1 MCESI
6 LSLQHF
12 FHTCLKLLHSTLY
25 IYIYIRYIDI
35 LHYSLHICMSV
46 CLWVC
51 ACVSV
56 CASVRVVCAGM
67 CLRACMCVLCVVD
80 VLCVC
85 LVCMWSS
92 RVSSPRRVMLVTPA
106 TAPALHLVHITLCN
120 CCHTHTHTHTH

>member
-1 MCESI
+1 MNSMSRGQGGKDNIKSSGCV
-6 LSLQHF
+6 
-12 FHTCLKLLHSTLY
+12 CVCKG
-25 IYIYIRYIDI
+25 YIRV
-35 LHYSLHICMSV
+35 YSLEGCV
-46 CLWVC
+46 CVCVCVRGTSGSTRLRGVWVC

-92 RVSSPRRVMLVTPA
+92 RVSSPRRVMVVNPA
-106 TAPALHLVHITLCN
+106 TAGNQPTSQP
-120 CCHTHTHTHTH
+120 TTR